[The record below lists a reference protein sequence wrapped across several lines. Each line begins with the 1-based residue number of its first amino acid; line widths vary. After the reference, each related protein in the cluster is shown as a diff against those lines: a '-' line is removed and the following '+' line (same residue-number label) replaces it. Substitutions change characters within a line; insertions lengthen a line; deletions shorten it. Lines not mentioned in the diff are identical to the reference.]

1 MSMLGHMLG
10 GQIKEGEAA
19 LQALD
24 KEITAAEAKIT
35 PFLNKVT
42 PIAAEV
48 VTDFVAFSPILKG
61 AVTPTEIAEF
71 ASGIAAL
78 PALLTKLH
86 GLITAAETKLG
97 NL

>member
-10 GQIKEGEAA
+10 GEIKEGETA
-19 LQALD
+19 LKEID
-24 KEITAAEAKIT
+24 KELTAAEAKIV

-42 PIAAEV
+42 PIAVEV
-48 VTDFVAFSPILKG
+48 VTEFVALAPTLKG
-61 AVTPTEIAEF
+61 VVTPTETAEF
-71 ASGIAAL
+71 AAGIAAL

-86 GLITAAETKLG
+86 GLITAAETKLE